1 MDLNGVIKHCDKV
14 NIKPSFSQIRIFS
27 SMTESKVSERHKTLT
42 SAPHDEFQRIYNS
55 SDVYLDHNDTDN
67 QKIVP
72 MLNMADTDGNGQCLM
87 FK

>member
-27 SMTESKVSERHKTLT
+27 SMTESKVSEWHETLT
-42 SAPHDEFQRIYNS
+42 SAPYDQFQRSYNF
-55 SDVYLDHNDTDN
+55 SDVYLDHNAGSNN

-72 MLNMADTDGNGQCLM
+72 MINLTDTNGDG
-87 FK
+87 